1 MNLVPMN
8 AILRHNA
15 AVFGPDAAALIDG
28 DAVISWSQLEVAANR
43 RARLI
48 QAQGI
53 GPGDVVTF
61 NLPNGLEFFETTF
74 ALWKLGATPNPIS
87 PKLPARELGAML
99 EAARPTLFIGD
110 GEGEGA
116 PAGLRRLPRGV
127 DPVGL
132 SGQPLEEV
140 VSQQWKAITSG
151 GSTGRPK
158 VIVDH
163 RRAVFDVDTPTL
175 GQPAGGVILNPG
187 PLYHNA
193 PFVVA
198 HEALCAGAAVVNMDR
213 FDAERALALI
223 EAYRVQWVNFVP
235 TMMARIWRLPE
246 AVRARYDVSSL
257 QTVWHMASAMP
268 VWLKEA
274 WIDWLGAE
282 TIWELYGGTE
292 RLGSTVIR
300 GDDWLMHKGSVGRP
314 TPGCQ
319 VQVVGAEGQPCAPR
333 EIGEIFFLPRE
344 GAGATYHYLGA
355 DSKRRSDGWE
365 SLGDIGWL
373 DEDGFLYLADRRA
386 DLILR
391 GGANIYP
398 AEVESALD
406 EHPDVASS
414 IVVGL
419 PDEDFGQRV
428 HAIVQWQPGV
438 ATPAAALQTFLL
450 ARLSRN
456 KVPES
461 FEWTTEDLRDDAGKA
476 RRGAL
481 REARLTLLQT
491 ADCAPDWVVDLRTP
505 ARAKA

>member
-1 MNLVPMN
+1 MNLIPLN

-15 AVFGPDAAALIDG
+15 DVFGPDAAGLIDG
-28 DAVISWSQLEVAANR
+28 DEVVSWSQLEVAANR

-48 QAQGI
+48 QAQGV
-53 GPGDVVTF
+53 GPGDMVTF

-87 PKLPARELGAML
+87 PKLPAPELGAML
-99 EAARPTLFIGD
+99 EAARPALFIGD
-110 GEGEGA
+110 GEGAGA
-116 PAGLRRLPRGV
+116 PAGLRRLPRAV
-127 DPVGL
+127 DTAGL

-140 VSQQWKAITSG
+140 VSEQWKAITSG

-163 RRAVFDVDTPTL
+163 RRAVFDVDAPTL
-175 GQPAGGVILNPG
+175 NQPSHGVVLNPG

-193 PFVVA
+193 PFVLS
-198 HEALCAGAAVVNMDR
+198 HEAMCVGATVVNMGR
-213 FDAERALALI
+213 FDPERALALI
-223 EAYRVQWVNFVP
+223 DAYRVQWVNFVP

-246 AVRARYDVSSL
+246 DVRASYDVSSL
-257 QTVWHMASAMP
+257 QTVYHMASAMP

-300 GDDWLMHKGSVGRP
+300 GDEWLLHKGSVGRP
-314 TPGCQ
+314 APGCQ
-319 VQVVGAEGQPCAPR
+319 LQVFDADGRPCAAR
-333 EIGEIFFLPRE
+333 EVGEIFFLPRE
-344 GAGATYHYLGA
+344 GAGQTYHYLGA

-373 DEDGFLYLADRRA
+373 DEDGFLYLADRRS

-398 AEVESALD
+398 AEIEGALD
-406 EHPDVASS
+406 QHPDVASS
-414 IVVGL
+414 IVIGL
-419 PDEDFGQRV
+419 PDEDLGQRV
-428 HAIVQWQPGV
+428 HAIVQWRAGV
-438 ATPAAALQTFLL
+438 TPHAAALQTFLL
-450 ARLSRN
+450 ARLSRY

-481 REARLTLLQT
+481 REARLTLLKT
-491 ADCAPDWVVDLRTP
+491 AGRTP
-505 ARAKA
+505 ARLVDLRARAGAGT

>member
-1 MNLVPMN
+1 MN

-15 AVFGPDAAALIDG
+15 AVFGPDAAGLIDG
-28 DAVISWSQLEVAANR
+28 DQVVSWAQLEVAANR

-53 GPGDVVTF
+53 GPGDLVTF

-99 EAARPTLFIGD
+99 EAARPALFIGD
-110 GEGEGA
+110 GDSEGA

-127 DPVGL
+127 DTAGL

-140 VSQQWKAITSG
+140 VSAQWKAITSG

-163 RRAVFDVDTPTL
+163 RRAVFDVDAPTL
-175 GQPAGGVILNPG
+175 GQPAGGVVLNPG

-193 PFVVA
+193 PFLFS
-198 HEALCAGAAVVNMDR
+198 HEAMFVGATVVNMDR
-213 FDAERALALI
+213 FDPEQALALI
-223 EAYRVQWVNFVP
+223 DAHRVQWVNFVP

-246 AVRARYDVSSL
+246 DVRSRYDVSSL
-257 QTVWHMASAMP
+257 QTVYHMASAMP

-292 RLGSTVIR
+292 RLGSTIIR
-300 GDDWLMHKGSVGRP
+300 GDEWLQHKGSVGRAAG
-314 TPGCQ
+314 GCQ
-319 VQVVGAEGQPCAPR
+319 VRVLNADGEPCAPR
-333 EIGEIFFLPRE
+333 QVGEIFFLPRE
-344 GAGATYHYLGA
+344 GAGRTYHYLGA

-373 DEDGFLYLADRRA
+373 DEDGFLYLADRRS

-398 AEVESALD
+398 AEVESTLD

-419 PDEDFGQRV
+419 PDEDLGQRV
-428 HAIVQWQPGV
+428 HAIVQWRHGV
-438 ATPAAALQTFLL
+438 TPHAAALQSFLL
-450 ARLSRN
+450 ARLSRY

-491 ADCAPDWVVDLRTP
+491 ADHMPDQVVDLRARP
-505 ARAKA
+505 GARA